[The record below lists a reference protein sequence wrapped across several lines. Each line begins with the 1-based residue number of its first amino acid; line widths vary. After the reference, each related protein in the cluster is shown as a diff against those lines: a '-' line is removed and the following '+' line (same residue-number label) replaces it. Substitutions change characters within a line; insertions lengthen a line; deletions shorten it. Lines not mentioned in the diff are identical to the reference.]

1 MPKDICILVILNPV
15 IYIAITDF
23 CVSTNGDRQHEKL
36 LSIFP
41 SYKDISRLGGLTKG
55 SASGLYLGGNCGG
68 AVSSTSKSKGE
79 ETEGS
84 VF

>member
-1 MPKDICILVILNPV
+1 ME
-15 IYIAITDF
+15 TD
-23 CVSTNGDRQHEKL
+23 SLKKL

-68 AVSSTSKSKGE
+68 AKSSTSKSRGE

>member
-23 CVSTNGDRQHEKL
+23 CVSTMETDSLKKL

-68 AVSSTSKSKGE
+68 AISSTSKSRGE